1 MPTTQTIGTG
11 AAFVTMGTSGM
22 DKARQAGWYAA
33 CRYTRCRAV
42 TACLVVGLVVW
53 WVSSSPANDSRKSE
67 ACPIDASI
75 TSLPMRPLRPLWDMK
90 QKQLNAFVLGGT
102 GAVRAPRSGAA
113 LPRVHALVLSQ
124 VGKSLI
130 RELLRSKLFKVR
142 RSNDHSMYML
152 GS

>member
-1 MPTTQTIGTG
+1 
-11 AAFVTMGTSGM
+11 
-22 DKARQAGWYAA
+22 
-33 CRYTRCRAV
+33 
-42 TACLVVGLVVW
+42 
-53 WVSSSPANDSRKSE
+53 
-67 ACPIDASI
+67 
-75 TSLPMRPLRPLWDMK
+75 MK

-142 RSNDHSMYML
+142 RSYAHSMYML
-152 GS
+152 ES